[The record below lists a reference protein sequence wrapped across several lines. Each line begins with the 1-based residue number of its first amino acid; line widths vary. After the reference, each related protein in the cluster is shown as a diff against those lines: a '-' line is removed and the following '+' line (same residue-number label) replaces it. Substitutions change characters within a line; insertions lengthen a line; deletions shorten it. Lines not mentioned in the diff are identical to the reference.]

1 MRHTSEHFIENSR
14 IALADAQLKPVLG
27 AVSTFLPALRQAAI
41 DQTPEFEALRDYA
54 IAMKDHVLDHLETY
68 LVDFGRAVEARG
80 GTVHHAAGPEDLNRI
95 VLALCESAGAR
106 KVIKGK
112 SMVGE
117 ETNLNDALHGAGL
130 EVLETD
136 LGEYIIQQ
144 AHEPPSHIIGPALHK
159 SKAQVAQLFREKH
172 DLGERDLGDV
182 PQMVREARAV
192 LRERFLAADAGITG
206 ANALVAENGAIMLVT
221 NEGNG
226 DLCSILPRL
235 HIVIAGI
242 EKLVPTMEDASALH
256 RVLCRSATGQITSAY
271 TTFYSGPRREDE
283 ADGPDEF
290 HVILLDNGRRA
301 MRGGKYRSMLRCIRC
316 GACLNHCPVYRHVG
330 GHAYGWVYP
339 GPMGSVLTPLMTGLE
354 RASELPNACTA
365 CGRCEETCPMR
376 IPLPE
381 HLRQLRDDAAQ
392 AAITPRPWRIA
403 IAAAMTAFRSPWLYR
418 ASSRVARVALAFL
431 GRHPDVLRKVPVLSG
446 WARGRH
452 LPVPEAETF
461 LARRQRQEGV
471 TGREHRL

>member
-1 MRHTSEHFIENSR
+1 MQHTSEHFLQNSR
-14 IALADAQLKPVLG
+14 IALTDAQLKPVLG

-41 DQTPEFEALRDYA
+41 DQTPEFESLRDYA
-54 IAMKDHVLDHLETY
+54 VAMKDHVLDHLETY
-68 LVDFGRAVEARG
+68 LTDFERAVQTRG
-80 GTVHHAAGPEDLNRI
+80 GAVHHAAGPDDLNRI
-95 VLALCESAGAR
+95 VLALCAQAGAR

-117 ETNLNDALHGAGL
+117 ETNLNDALQGAGI

-144 AHEPPSHIIGPALHK
+144 AGEPPSHIIGPALHK
-159 SKAQVAQLFREKH
+159 SQAQVAELFRQKH

-182 PQMVREARAV
+182 PQMVREARHM
-192 LRERFLAADAGITG
+192 LRQRFLEADAGITG
-206 ANALVAENGAIMLVT
+206 ANALVVENGAIMLVT

-226 DLCSILPRL
+226 DLCSTLPRL

-271 TTFYSGPRREDE
+271 TTFYNGPRRDQEP
-283 ADGPDEF
+283 DGPTAF

-301 MRGGKYRSMLRCIRC
+301 MRAGKYRSMLRCIRC

-354 RASELPNACTA
+354 RAPELPNACTA

-381 HLRQLRDDAAQ
+381 HLRQLRDDAAT
-392 AAITPRPWRIA
+392 AGITPREWRWGIG
-403 IAAAMTAFRSPWLYR
+403 AAMATFRSPWLYR
-418 ASSRVARVALAFL
+418 LSSGIARSALAFL
-431 GRHPDVLRKVPVLSG
+431 GKHPDLTRRVPLLRG
-446 WARGRH
+446 WVEGRS
-452 LPVPEAETF
+452 LPAPEAETF
-461 LARRQRQEGV
+461 MSRWQRRQQGKS
-471 TGREHRL
+471 GEHRL

>member
-1 MRHTSEHFIENSR
+1 MEHTSERFVENSR
-14 IALADAQLKPVLG
+14 IALADVQLKPVLG

-54 IAMKDHVLDHLETY
+54 VAMKDHVLDHLETY
-68 LVDFGRAVEARG
+68 LVDFERAVRARG
-80 GTVHHAAGPEDLNRI
+80 GVVHHAAGPEDLNRI
-95 VLALCESAGAR
+95 VLALCAEAR
-106 KVIKGK
+106 AHKIIKGK

-117 ETNLNDALHGAGL
+117 ETNLNSALQGAGL

-144 AHEPPSHIIGPALHK
+144 AGEPPSHIIGPALHK
-159 SKAQVAQLFREKH
+159 SKAQVAELFRQKH
-172 DLGERDLGDV
+172 DLGDRDLGDV
-182 PQMVREARAV
+182 PQMVREARQV
-192 LRERFLAADAGITG
+192 LRKRFLAADAGITG

-271 TTFYSGPRREDE
+271 TTFYSGPRRGEE
-283 ADGPDEF
+283 PDGPTAF

-301 MRGGKYRSMLRCIRC
+301 MRASKYRSMLRCIRC

-354 RASELPNACTA
+354 RSRDLPNACTA

-381 HLRQLRDDAAQ
+381 HLRQLRDDAAN
-392 AAITPRPWRIA
+392 AGITPRPWRHGMNL
-403 IAAAMTAFRSPWLYR
+403 AMAAFRLPWLYR
-418 ASSRVARVALAFL
+418 AISRTARNALAFL
-431 GRHPDVLRKVPVLSG
+431 ARHPHLAGRIPLLQG
-446 WARGRH
+446 WADGRAM
-452 LPVPEAETF
+452 PVPEGETF
-461 LARRQRQEGV
+461 LARRQRRQQAARG
-471 TGREHRL
+471 EHRL